1 MIIDRASASGAR
13 LTKNEECLSL
23 YLRLDLSNG
32 NVPNQTAIFSK
43 RSDLGRSL
51 VSPPFIRGV
60 SKDPFVATRHWHWF
74 ASLKNEDQKRL
85 KSIHF
90 TSLPPDERKRQLDL
104 NNSNIKYLCQNLKKG
119 MVQS

>member
-1 MIIDRASASGAR
+1 MIIDPASASAR
-13 LTKNEECLSL
+13 LTNKECLSF

-32 NVPNQTAIFSK
+32 NVSNQTSVFGK
-43 RSDLGRSL
+43 RIGLGRSL